1 MFGGYFPLAISLICE
16 LPPMVFTFPLSM
28 FCDIFAIKPMHDRYS
43 EKGDIEA
50 LDAIKIPKDR
60 RFNFRWLFIGGA
72 DKSFTRS
79 H

>member
-1 MFGGYFPLAISLICE
+1 
-16 LPPMVFTFPLSM
+16 M

-72 DKSFTRS
+72 DKSFTKS